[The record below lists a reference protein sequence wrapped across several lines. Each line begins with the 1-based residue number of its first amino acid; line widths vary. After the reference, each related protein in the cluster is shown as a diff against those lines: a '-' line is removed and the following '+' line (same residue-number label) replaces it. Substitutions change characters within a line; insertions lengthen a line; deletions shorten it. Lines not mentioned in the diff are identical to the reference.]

1 MEPTT
6 SEEDV
11 GSQSKDEISMKG
23 LHSPGPGADAE
34 LSAAAYLDSFSS
46 KAARAELAPCSPSFA
61 EDKAILISSA
71 PSHSALKPIEVS
83 ASCIIASDSD
93 LKRHKIVPVASGQ
106 NVTHDEATVPRDSL
120 SEYERR
126 LAGISAV
133 KVDRKKTQR
142 RLFSNGERS
151 RVGASNSLKASAHKH
166 GRENK
171 AIRQSQLVIPS
182 SSISS
187 VWNARTQTPDH
198 KKAGTTAD
206 YEKWMASIDTL
217 FRQYSL
223 TPGKQSHR
231 AHRDVPDAI
240 TMSPVPGVDSLRS
253 RGNVGRRPRVSSKPP
268 HSIASQGGLNTGD
281 NERRRVDS
289 QGSSLSSI
297 SGGVQEDRRDSKKR
311 ARLLHLEQERAQMCT
326 FKVE

>member
-1 MEPTT
+1 MEPSST
-6 SEEDV
+6 SEEGG
-11 GSQSKDEISMKG
+11 GSQSKGEISMKQ
-23 LHSPGPGADAE
+23 LHSPGPEADAE

-46 KAARAELAPCSPSFA
+46 KAAQAELAPCSPSFA

-93 LKRHKIVPVASGQ
+93 LKSHKIVPVASGQ
-106 NVTHDEATVPRDSL
+106 QNVTRDEAIVPRDSL

-151 RVGASNSLKASAHKH
+151 RVGASNSLKGSTHKH

-171 AIRQSQLVIPS
+171 AIRQTQLVIPS

-198 KKAGTTAD
+198 KKAGTASD

-253 RGNVGRRPRVSSKPP
+253 RGNAGRRPRVSSKHPP
-268 HSIASQGGLNTGD
+268 SIAGQGGLKTGD
-281 NERRRVDS
+281 NRRVDN
-289 QGSSLSSI
+289 QDSSLSST
-297 SGGVQEDRRDSKKR
+297 SEGVQEDRRDSRKR